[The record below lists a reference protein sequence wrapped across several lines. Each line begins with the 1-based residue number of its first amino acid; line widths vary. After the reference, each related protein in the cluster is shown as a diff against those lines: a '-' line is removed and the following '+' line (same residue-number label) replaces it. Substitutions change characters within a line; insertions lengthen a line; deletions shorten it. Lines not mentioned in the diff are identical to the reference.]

1 MLGGINR
8 KPWIV
13 LEYRPG
19 PGYHWRTVSALHDSL
34 EDAYDS
40 LRQLWGPSTEVQ
52 MYIPQEVAA
61 LYDAFDVEAD

>member
-1 MLGGINR
+1 MLGGVKKR
-8 KPWIV
+8 TWLV

-19 PGYHWRTVSALHDSL
+19 PGYAWRTVSALHDSL

>member
-1 MLGGINR
+1 MLGGGKKR
-8 KPWIV
+8 SWLV

-19 PGYHWRTVSALHDSL
+19 PGYAWRTVSALHDSL

-40 LRQLWGPSTEVQ
+40 LRQLWGPRTEVQ

>member
-1 MLGGINR
+1 MLGGVKKR
-8 KPWIV
+8 TWLV

-19 PGYHWRTVSALHDSL
+19 PGYAWRTVSALHDSL

-40 LRQLWGPSTEVQ
+40 LRQLWGPRTEVQ

-61 LYDAFDVEAD
+61 LYDAFDVERD

>member
-1 MLGGINR
+1 MLGGVKKR
-8 KPWIV
+8 TWLV

-19 PGYHWRTVSALHDSL
+19 PGYAWRTVSALHDSL

-40 LRQLWGPSTEVQ
+40 LRQLWGPRTEVQ

>member
-1 MLGGINR
+1 MLGGM
-8 KPWIV
+8 KKKTWIMI
-13 LEYRPG
+13 EYRPG
-19 PGYHWRTVSALHDSL
+19 PGYAWRTVSALHDSL

>member
-1 MLGGINR
+1 MLEGVKKR
-8 KPWIV
+8 TWLV

-19 PGYHWRTVSALHDSL
+19 PGYAWRTVSALHDSL

-40 LRQLWGPSTEVQ
+40 LRQLWGPRTEVQ